1 MVSEFHPSKLA
12 LLTDLYE
19 LTMAASYFENNMFG
33 PATFSLFVR
42 KYPPNR
48 HYFVSAGLVDVLTFL
63 ENFQFTQ
70 DDLAYLDTMEMFS
83 PVFLDY
89 LEKLRFK
96 GDVYAI
102 PEGSIFFKN
111 EPILE
116 VTAPIIQAQLVES
129 FIINAI
135 NLQTVIATKA
145 SRCTYAAS
153 GRYLADFSLRRTQGV
168 DAGIKVARASYI
180 GGFGGTSNTL
190 ASKIYGIPVF
200 GTMAHS
206 YIQCFEHE
214 LDAFLAFARTFPE
227 NAVLLIDTYNTIAG
241 AHKAVAVAKEMQEK
255 GGKLRGVRLDSG
267 DIAELSKQVR
277 QIFDEAGLKDVMIFA
292 SGGFDEFKI
301 DHVVRHGCE
310 IDSFGVGTKMG
321 VSADAP
327 YLDMAYKLVRY
338 AGKPVMKLS
347 PGKTTLV
354 DEKQVFR
361 ILDSDGKFKTDI
373 IGLRDDHIEGA
384 SPLLIPVMAQG
395 RMLGKQPTLA
405 EIQKHF
411 LKEFKNLDEQY
422 KELKDHVKEYPVTL
436 SPRLQELQDHIE
448 HQIIEKELGES

>member
-12 LLTDLYE
+12 LFTDLYE

-135 NLQTVIATKA
+135 NLQTVITTKA

-168 DAGIKVARASYI
+168 DAGIKGKKTKFS
-180 GGFGGTSNTL
+180 FGGVCS
-190 ASKIYGIPVF
+190 
-200 GTMAHS
+200 
-206 YIQCFEHE
+206 
-214 LDAFLAFARTFPE
+214 R
-227 NAVLLIDTYNTIAG
+227 
-241 AHKAVAVAKEMQEK
+241 
-255 GGKLRGVRLDSG
+255 
-267 DIAELSKQVR
+267 
-277 QIFDEAGLKDVMIFA
+277 
-292 SGGFDEFKI
+292 
-301 DHVVRHGCE
+301 
-310 IDSFGVGTKMG
+310 
-321 VSADAP
+321 
-327 YLDMAYKLVRY
+327 
-338 AGKPVMKLS
+338 
-347 PGKTTLV
+347 
-354 DEKQVFR
+354 
-361 ILDSDGKFKTDI
+361 
-373 IGLRDDHIEGA
+373 
-384 SPLLIPVMAQG
+384 
-395 RMLGKQPTLA
+395 
-405 EIQKHF
+405 
-411 LKEFKNLDEQY
+411 
-422 KELKDHVKEYPVTL
+422 
-436 SPRLQELQDHIE
+436 
-448 HQIIEKELGES
+448 